1 MTTWVKNVE
10 RLTMRR
16 FRCDTHLFTLLGSQE
31 ITAKEF
37 SRLRD
42 MTHAGEEDLAIAE
55 EIIKNILNGT
65 ST

>member
-1 MTTWVKNVE
+1 
-10 RLTMRR
+10 MRR